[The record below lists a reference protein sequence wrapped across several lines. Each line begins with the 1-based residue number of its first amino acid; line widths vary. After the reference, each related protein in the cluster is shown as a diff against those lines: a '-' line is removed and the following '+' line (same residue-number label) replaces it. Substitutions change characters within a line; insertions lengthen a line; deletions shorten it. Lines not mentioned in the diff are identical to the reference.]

1 MKFWDLLDISKF
13 LKVLSLKSFDNS
25 WGILYILCFL
35 RIITIRFTCGDT
47 KILANIKMSQ
57 NILTR
62 IVGLPKMKV
71 FWNKDYGIIIYVLDV
86 ASKVLSPDSNH
97 IVGAIMWSK
106 FGNFSVSMREV
117 TITAISYEFDRKK
130 NFLWGVIL
138 IQVQ

>member
-25 WGILYILCFL
+25 WGILYILYFL